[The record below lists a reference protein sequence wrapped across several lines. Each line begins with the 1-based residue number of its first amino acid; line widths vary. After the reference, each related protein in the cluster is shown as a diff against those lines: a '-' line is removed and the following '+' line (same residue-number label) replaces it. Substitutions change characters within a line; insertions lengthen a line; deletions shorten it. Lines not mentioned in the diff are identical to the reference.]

1 MKTLYESILSS
12 TKSGKSEY
20 LRTLFDTPDR
30 NDAINKEW
38 SNLSLGLDLGQGEG
52 YWRYDKN
59 TKTYFYISTVELSK
73 HDIQTFNAAL
83 FNLDH
88 VYHSDIIVNLPPTIP
103 KKRILTKWAEKIS
116 RILRMQISYD
126 KNNIGLKFV

>member
-1 MKTLYESILSS
+1 MKSLYESILSS

-59 TKTYFYISTVELSK
+59 TKTYYFS
-73 HDIQTFNAAL
+73 F
-83 FNLDH
+83 
-88 VYHSDIIVNLPPTIP
+88 P
-103 KKRILTKWAEKIS
+103 KNKTLMPAFKLIFFSFKF
-116 RILRMQISYD
+116 
-126 KNNIGLKFV
+126 KNIAVIAVGT